1 MTPLDGGNVKERVKK
16 FIEHKKLPI
25 SKFEE
30 MCDLSNGYISAMR
43 KGFGQDKLN
52 NVLSVFPE
60 LNREWLLYGEGEMLR
75 VPATV
80 TVYSPTDEERKE
92 IGEGV
97 DMSVVPAEIVEEIEE
112 KIKEETAVPIISPQ
126 IASCD
131 NYDISEYLEED
142 NELELFIPSDMTK
155 DVDGAAIVCK
165 TSMLPTLAPNDIVFI
180 KLIKDKTCITD
191 GGTYY
196 FKLRKRST
204 KIRRVKISGNE
215 LRLIAQNPQYGDI
228 IITFDDIINVATI
241 EGMYRK
247 NIANQYGEIEELR
260 KKKDSQID
268 KLIDQ
273 NSKALESI
281 GELIEVIKDQ
291 R

>member
-1 MTPLDGGNVKERVKK
+1 MSIKGRLQEYCKKRHLTIGTFCRLAGISQSYFNQVKNNIGPEIRKK
-16 FIEHKKLPI
+16 IEGEYK
-25 SKFEE
+25 
-30 MCDLSNGYISAMR
+30 DLN
-43 KGFGQDKLN
+43 FN
-52 NVLSVFPE
+52 
-60 LNREWLLYGEGEMLR
+60 WLLTGEGEMLR
-75 VPATV
+75 VPASV
-80 TVYSPTDEERKE
+80 TVYSPTAEERKE

-228 IITFDDIINVATI
+228 ITTFDDIINVATI

-281 GELIEVIKDQ
+281 GELIEVIKDKK
-291 R
+291 